1 MKKKSKILLVGP
13 GKRVFRTDYYIMKA
27 FQYLGHSVFVF
38 HEAKIYSLLLALSHI
53 LFKMIVVIYKPDI
66 VFYSKANKI
75 LLKDMEWVRKKC
87 TTIMWYYDLRIPI
100 ERRLLDRAKRVDLF
114 YITNKGQIPQLLD
127 QGANAKYLTQACI
140 TDYTP
145 TTGSY
150 KYEVSFV
157 GNNNITGPGMREEL
171 LNLIGSH
178 FELHVFG
185 ARWSSKN
192 FISHPRIFS
201 EEYANVCARSKIV
214 LDIKSFDYC
223 LDVEGYFSNRTPLT
237 LGFGG
242 FLLSQY
248 TPGVD
253 QMYQDRKHLVY
264 FKSPEEAI
272 SLIEYYLNHEDERK
286 QIAEQ
291 GKEYVLKNHTYIQK
305 VEQIIRDIEQINHR
319 II

>member
-1 MKKKSKILLVGP
+1 MKRLKILQIGP
-13 GKRVFRTDYYIMKA
+13 GNKEFRTEFYIKKEIKR
-27 FQYLGHSVFVF
+27 LGHSVLIFND
-38 HEAKIYSLLLALSHI
+38 AKMYNLLYFMSHI
-53 LFKMIVVIYKPDI
+53 LFRIIAIVYDPDLI
-66 VFYSKANKI
+66 LYSKAAKISLTNFHWANK
-75 LLKDMEWVRKKC
+75 KYA
-87 TTIMWYYDLRIPI
+87 TIMWYFDIRVPFRDSVL
-100 ERRLLDRAKRVDLF
+100 ERAKRVDLF
-114 YITNKGQIPQLLD
+114 YITNCGQIQFLT
-127 QGANAKYLTQACI
+127 QNGVNAQYLTQACI

-145 TTGSY
+145 MTGSY
-150 KYEVSFV
+150 KYEVSFI

-248 TPGVD
+248 TPGVN
-253 QMYQDRKHLVY
+253 QMYKDRKHLVY

-272 SLIEYYLNHEDERK
+272 SLIEYYLHHEDERK

-291 GKEYVLKNHTYIQK
+291 GKDYVLKNDTYLQK
-305 VEQIIRDIEQINHR
+305 VEQIIRNVEQINHHT
-319 II
+319 I